1 MKTDVVVAGW
11 GQVTQP
17 KNITGTPKNP
27 MGLMV
32 QASLE
37 AGLKLR
43 DPHALTR
50 VDGIM
55 VVRSLSAHYPDP
67 GPQLASLLKA
77 SPRFTHV
84 SKIGGNSPQTLV
96 NKAAGMIARNQ
107 LESVL
112 VVGAEAY
119 VPRSQ
124 NLNAGHPTKRSA
136 GRTASALLQGIPADY
151 AGDDATGSSPL
162 ENFYGIE
169 DPMQGFPLFETAL
182 WAASGLDIKTYLH
195 QVACLWSGFSQVAAS
210 HPHSWIQAPKTP
222 DEILTPGP
230 QNRPIAFPYT
240 KFMNAFVTVD
250 QGAAVILMSEQAAE
264 KYGDKTRQRVYF
276 LGGGFAQDRQRFMI
290 QKSDFTASPPLKAA
304 VGKALDRSGL
314 GLSDM
319 DCFDLYSCFPCAVS
333 IAKNMLGIKEDDP
346 RPLTLTGG
354 LGFFGGPGN
363 NYNLHAIAT
372 LAGMIAQGEKKTG
385 LVTALG
391 WFMHKHA
398 AGIYSCLPPQKSLG
412 TMDLEDEQNPLAG
425 MDPVEIDDQAAGM
438 GTIET
443 YTIVYARDGSP
454 DYGVV
459 YGKTAR
465 GLRFIARTLAEPDV
479 FQLLSGETKEGRS
492 MVGKPVTLRFDP
504 KENQTRALF

>member
-17 KNITGTPKNP
+17 KAVKETSQGP

-32 QASLE
+32 QASL
-37 AGLKLR
+37 AAARKLK
-43 DPHALTR
+43 DPHALAR

-55 VVRSLSAHYPDP
+55 VVKSLSAHYPAP
-67 GPQLASLLKA
+67 AAQLAALLGA
-77 SPRFTHV
+77 SPKFILV
-84 SKIGGNSPQTLV
+84 SQIGGNSPQTLV

-107 LESVL
+107 LDSIL

-124 NLNAGHPTKRSA
+124 NLTAPQPGKRNNNP
-136 GRTASALLQGIPADY
+136 TASALLQGIPPDY
-151 AGDDATGSSPL
+151 AGEDATGSSPL
-162 ENFYGIE
+162 ENRYGIE

-182 WAASGLDIKTYLH
+182 WAASGLDLSTYLR
-195 QVACLWSGFSQVAAS
+195 QMATLWAGFSQVAAS
-210 HPHSWIQAPKTP
+210 HPHSWNHTPKTP
-222 DEILTPGP
+222 EEILTPGP
-230 QNRPIAFPYT
+230 HNRPIAFPYT

-250 QGAAVILMSEQAAE
+250 QGAAIILMSGQTAE
-264 KYGDKTRQRVYF
+264 KYRDKTRQTVYF
-276 LGGGFAQDRQRFMI
+276 LGGGYAQDRQRFMI

-314 GLSDM
+314 DLSDM

-333 IAKNMLGIKEDDP
+333 IARNMLGIKQDDP
-346 RPLTLTGG
+346 RALTLTGG

-372 LAGMIAQGEKKTG
+372 LAGMIAQGKKRTG

-398 AGIYSCLPPQKSLG
+398 AGIYSCLPPVKSLE
-412 TMDLEDEQNPLAG
+412 TMDLEDETNHMTGPS
-425 MDPVEIDDQAAGM
+425 PVEIDEQASGR

-454 DYGVV
+454 AYGVL
-459 YGKTAR
+459 YGRTAR
-465 GLRFIARTLAEPDV
+465 GLRFIAQTLKEPGV
-479 FQLLSGETKEGRS
+479 FHGMATQNL
-492 MVGKPVTLRFDP
+492 VGQSVTLRHDP
-504 KENQTRALF
+504 RLNQTLALF